1 MKRFLILPIILIAA
15 CAVHKVETAKTIYL
29 QARQAQEQGEDL
41 QAIAAWKAAA
51 EQAGKEIENG
61 SYLNTNR
68 MIRASSY
75 VELGEWDRAFEDLKE
90 IQIDE
95 LREEESWIYPM
106 HAILMGD
113 YYAQQHMNSV
123 AENFYQSI
131 LKKSSLKSTSIYL
144 LALERHVNN
153 SIEMIQQSAAKTQ
166 NPEKFKNKEYETLAK
181 EIEKFVEETPQSSV
195 PHYLFAD
202 IESKLGEGN
211 LALEH
216 FLAAVEMGL
225 PTKDLN
231 RSAQFEI
238 ATILTNYEVSPLLRS
253 TILKRAQRWWP
264 GEASGLLRAGESS
277 TEWLLQQ
284 SFVHAPEDLKSSP
297 ENRVRYLAISDGTTL
312 KILLWE
318 KL

>member
-1 MKRFLILPIILIAA
+1 VKRFLILPLILIAA
-15 CAVHKVETAKTIYL
+15 CAVRKVETAKTIYL
-29 QARQAQEQGEDL
+29 EARQAQEQGEDL
-41 QAIAAWKAAA
+41 KAIAAWKVAA

-61 SYLNTNR
+61 SYPNTNR

-90 IQIDE
+90 IKVDE
-95 LREEESWIYPM
+95 LRDEELWIYPM

-113 YYAQQHMNSV
+113 YYAQQNMNSV

-131 LKKSSLKSTSIYL
+131 LKKSSLKTSSIYL

-153 SIEMIQQSAAKTQ
+153 SINLIQHNAASAQDA
-166 NPEKFKNKEYETLAK
+166 EKFKNKEYENLAK
-181 EIEKFVEETPQSSV
+181 EIEKFVEESPQSSV
-195 PHYLFAD
+195 PHYLYAD
-202 IESKLGEGN
+202 IESKLGEGS

-231 RSAQFEI
+231 QSAQFEI
-238 ATILTNYEVSPLLRS
+238 AEILTNYEISPLLRS
-253 TILKRAQRWWP
+253 TILRRAQKWWP
-264 GEASGLLRAGESS
+264 GENSGLLRAGEESS
-277 TEWLLQQ
+277 EWLMQQ
-284 SFVHAPEDLKSSP
+284 SFVHRPEDLKSSAQ
-297 ENRVRYLAISDGTTL
+297 NRVRYLAISDGSKL

>member
-1 MKRFLILPIILIAA
+1 MKRFLIIPLVLIAA

-29 QARQAQEQGEDL
+29 EARQAQEQGEDL
-41 QAIAAWKAAA
+41 KAIAAWKVAA

-61 SYLNTNR
+61 SYPNTNR

-90 IQIDE
+90 IKIDE
-95 LREEESWIYPM
+95 LRDEELWIYPM
-106 HAILMGD
+106 RAILMGD
-113 YYAQQHMNSV
+113 YYAQQDMNSV

-131 LKKSSLKSTSIYL
+131 LKKSSLKSSSIYL

-153 SIEMIQQSAAKTQ
+153 SIELIQQHAATAQ
-166 NPEKFKNKEYETLAK
+166 DPAKFKNKEYETLGK
-181 EIEKFVEETPQSSV
+181 EIEKFVEESPQSSV
-195 PHYLFAD
+195 PHFLFAD
-202 IESKLGEGN
+202 IESKLGEGA

-225 PTKDLN
+225 PTKDLD

-238 ATILTNYEVSPLLRS
+238 ASILTNYEISPSLRS
-253 TILKRAQRWWP
+253 TILRRGQRWWS
-264 GEASGLLRAGESS
+264 GEDSDLLRAGEES
-277 TEWLLQQ
+277 TEWLLKQ
-284 SFVHAPEDLKSSP
+284 SFVHTPEDLKSTA
-297 ENRVRYLAISDGTTL
+297 ENRVRYLAISDGSKL

>member
-1 MKRFLILPIILIAA
+1 MKRFLILPLILIAA

-29 QARQAQEQGEDL
+29 EARQAQEQGEDL
-41 QAIAAWKAAA
+41 NAIAQWKAVAA
-51 EQAGKEIENG
+51 QAGKEIKNG
-61 SYLNTNR
+61 SYPNTNR
-68 MIRASSY
+68 MIRASAN
-75 VELGEWDRAFEDLKE
+75 VELGEWDLAFEDLKE

-95 LREEESWIYPM
+95 LRDEELWIYPM

-113 YYAQQHMNSV
+113 YYAQQNMNSV

-131 LKKSSLKSTSIYL
+131 LKKSSLKTSSIYL
-144 LALERHVNN
+144 LALERHINN
-153 SIEMIQQSAAKTQ
+153 SIDLIQQHASTAQ
-166 NPEKFKNKEYETLAK
+166 DPEKFKNKEYETLSK
-181 EIEKFVEETPQSSV
+181 EIEKFVEESPQSSV

-231 RSAQFEI
+231 QSAQFEI
-238 ATILTNYEVSPLLRS
+238 AKILTNYEISPLLRS
-253 TILKRAQRWWP
+253 TILRRAQRWWP
-264 GEASGLLRAGESS
+264 GEDSGLLRAGEES
-277 TEWLLQQ
+277 TEWLMQQ
-284 SFVHAPEDLKSSP
+284 SFVHAPEDLKSSA
-297 ENRVRYLAISDGTTL
+297 ENRVRYLGISDGSKL

>member
-1 MKRFLILPIILIAA
+1 MKRFLILPLIIVAA
-15 CAVHKVETAKTIYL
+15 CAVHKVETAKTIYME
-29 QARQAQEQGEDL
+29 ARQAQEQGEDL
-41 QAIAAWKAAA
+41 NAIAQWKAAA
-51 EQAGKEIENG
+51 EQAGKEIEKG
-61 SYLNTNR
+61 SYPNTNR

-95 LREEESWIYPM
+95 LRDEELWIYPM

-113 YYAQQHMNSV
+113 YYAQQNMNSV

-131 LKKSSLKSTSIYL
+131 LKKSSLKTSSIYL

-153 SIEMIQQSAAKTQ
+153 SIHLIQQNAASAQDA
-166 NPEKFKNKEYETLAK
+166 EKFKNKEYENLAK
-181 EIEKFVEETPQSSV
+181 EIEKFVEESPQSSV
-195 PHYLFAD
+195 PHYLYAD

-216 FLAAVEMGL
+216 FLAAVEMDL

-231 RSAQFEI
+231 QSAQFEI
-238 ATILTNYEVSPLLRS
+238 AKILTNYEISPLLCS
-253 TILKRAQRWWP
+253 TILRRGQRLWSAEP
-264 GEASGLLRAGESS
+264 NLLRAGEES
-277 TEWLLQQ
+277 TEWLMQQ
-284 SFVHAPEDLKSSP
+284 SFVHTPEDLKSSAQ
-297 ENRVRYLAISDGTTL
+297 NRVRYLAISDGSKL